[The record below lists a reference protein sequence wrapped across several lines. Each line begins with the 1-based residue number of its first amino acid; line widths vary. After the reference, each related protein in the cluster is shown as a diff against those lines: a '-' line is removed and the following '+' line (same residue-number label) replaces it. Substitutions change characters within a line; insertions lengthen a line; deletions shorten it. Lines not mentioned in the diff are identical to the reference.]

1 MSSRLRIIEPG
12 KAYHIYNRA
21 VEKRTIFFTTRQYN
35 FFLNRLIRYQEKYRV
50 KIIAYVILP
59 NHFHLLAIEPPPGG
73 GISNMIRDLCNSYA
87 QHFNRTNERSGH
99 VWQGRFNSKLV
110 KNKKYFG
117 DLVNYI
123 YYNPIKHGLV
133 KDVDDWPYLFIATPW
148 G

>member
-1 MSSRLRIIEPG
+1 
-12 KAYHIYNRA
+12 
-21 VEKRTIFFTTRQYN
+21 
-35 FFLNRLIRYQEKYRV
+35 
-50 KIIAYVILP
+50 
-59 NHFHLLAIEPPPGG
+59 
-73 GISNMIRDLCNSYA
+73 MIRDLCNSYA